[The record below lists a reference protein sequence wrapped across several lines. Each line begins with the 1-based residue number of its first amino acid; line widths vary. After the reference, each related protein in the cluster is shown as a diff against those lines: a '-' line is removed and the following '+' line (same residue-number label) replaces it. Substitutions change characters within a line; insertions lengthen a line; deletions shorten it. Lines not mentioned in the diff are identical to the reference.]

1 MAYAIK
7 NLTYYSITNQIAGN
21 NLRWLIF
28 QLYEEKNIKTDIES
42 GTAEIVVILNYN
54 NEDE

>member
-7 NLTYYSITNQIAGN
+7 NLTYCSISNQMAGN
-21 NLRWLIF
+21 SLRWLIF
-28 QLYEEKNIKTDIES
+28 QLYEEKNIKTDIKS
-42 GTAEIVVILNYN
+42 GAAEIVVILNYN

>member
-7 NLTYYSITNQIAGN
+7 NLTYSSIFNQIARN
-21 NLRWLIF
+21 SLRWPLF
-28 QLYEEKNIKTDIES
+28 QLYEEKKIKTDIES

>member
-1 MAYAIK
+1 VAYAIK
-7 NLTYYSITNQIAGN
+7 NLKYCSISNQIAGN
-21 NLRWLIF
+21 SLRWLPF
-28 QLYEEKNIKTDIES
+28 QLYEEKKIKTDIES